1 MYMKI
6 SCIPRDITGTRV
18 SRRLRKEDFVPGV
31 IYGKGKEP
39 SNISVA
45 RKDIDKV
52 IKYHGE
58 NAILELSLNGKE
70 MDAMIKEVQKDPIQG
85 TVTHLDLYQIS
96 KDQKVQVSVPIHLL
110 NVDLLPADSALVRQL
125 DEIEIECA
133 ANIIPRNIEIDVEG
147 LKIGHAIH
155 ISDITFAEGITVL
168 EDDEA
173 VIVSLS
179 QSRVEV
185 DEVEEEEV
193 EETEPVLIGSDEDE
207 E

>member
-1 MYMKI
+1 MKI

-110 NVDLLPADSALVRQL
+110 NVDSLPPDGALVRQL

-185 DEVEEEEV
+185 DEVEEEEG
-193 EETEPVLIGSDEDE
+193 EEAEPVLIGSDEDE

>member
-1 MYMKI
+1 MKI

-31 IYGKGKEP
+31 IYGKGKNPE
-39 SNISVA
+39 NISVS

-70 MDAMIKEVQKDPIQG
+70 LDAMIKEVQKDPLQG
-85 TVTHLDLYQIS
+85 TVMHLDLYQIS
-96 KDQKVQVSVPIHLL
+96 KDQKVQVSVPIHVV
-110 NVDLLPADSALVRQL
+110 NADFLPADSALVRQL

-133 ANIIPRNIEIDVEG
+133 ANIIPRHIEIDVKG

-155 ISDITFAEGITVL
+155 ISDVSFDEGIHVL
-168 EDDEA
+168 EDNEA

-179 QSRVEV
+179 QSRVESE
-185 DEVEEEEV
+185 DTEEV
-193 EETEPVLIGSDEDE
+193 ESEEAEPVLIGSEEDTE
-207 E
+207 

>member
-1 MYMKI
+1 MKI

-31 IYGKGKEP
+31 IYGKGKTPE
-39 SNISVA
+39 NISVS

-52 IKYHGE
+52 IRYHGE

-70 MDAMIKEVQKDPIQG
+70 MDVMIKEVQKDPIQG
-85 TVTHLDLYQIS
+85 TVIHLDLYQIS
-96 KDQKVQVSVPIHLL
+96 KDQKVQVYVPIHLL

-133 ANIIPRNIEIDVEG
+133 ANIIPRNIEIDVKG

-155 ISDITFAEGITVL
+155 VSEIHFAEGITVL
-168 EDDEA
+168 EDNEA

-179 QSRVEV
+179 QSRVEAE
-185 DEVEEEEV
+185 DVEEDEEDEEV
-193 EETEPVLIGSDEDE
+193 EPVLIGSEEDE
-207 E
+207 K

>member
-1 MYMKI
+1 MKI

-31 IYGKGKEP
+31 IYGKGKTPE
-39 SNISVA
+39 NISVA

-52 IKYHGE
+52 IRYHGE

-110 NVDLLPADSALVRQL
+110 NTDMLPADSALVRQL

-133 ANIIPRNIEIDVEG
+133 ANIIPRNIEVDVEG

-155 ISDITFAEGITVL
+155 ISDISFAEGITVL
-168 EDDEA
+168 EDEEA

-179 QSRVEV
+179 QSRVEEE
-185 DEVEEEEV
+185 DVEEEE
-193 EETEPVLIGSDEDE
+193 EEEAEPVLIGSEEDE

>member
-1 MYMKI
+1 MKI

-31 IYGKGKEP
+31 IYGKGKTPE
-39 SNISVA
+39 NISVA

-52 IKYHGE
+52 IRYHGE

-155 ISDITFAEGITVL
+155 ISDIKFAEGITVL
-168 EDDEA
+168 EEDEA

-179 QSRVEV
+179 QSRVEAEDV
-185 DEVEEEEV
+185 DEEEEG
-193 EETEPVLIGSDEDE
+193 EEAEPVLIGSEKDE

>member
-1 MYMKI
+1 MKI

-31 IYGKGKEP
+31 IYGKGKTPE
-39 SNISVA
+39 NISVA

-52 IKYHGE
+52 IRYHGE

-110 NVDLLPADSALVRQL
+110 NTDMLPADSALVRQL

-133 ANIIPRNIEIDVEG
+133 ANIIPRNIEVDVEG

-155 ISDITFAEGITVL
+155 ISDISFAEGITVL
-168 EDDEA
+168 EDEEA

-179 QSRVEV
+179 QSRVEEE
-185 DEVEEEEV
+185 DVEEEEED
-193 EETEPVLIGSDEDE
+193 EEAEPVLIGSEEDE

>member
-1 MYMKI
+1 MKI
-6 SCIPRDITGTRV
+6 SCIPRDITGTSV

-31 IYGKGKEP
+31 IYGKGKTPE
-39 SNISVA
+39 NISVI

-52 IKYHGE
+52 IRYHGE

-85 TVTHLDLYQIS
+85 TVIHIDLYQIS

-110 NVDLLPADSALVRQL
+110 NIDMLPGDSALVRQL

-155 ISDITFAEGITVL
+155 ISDISFAEGITVL
-168 EDDEA
+168 EDKEA

-179 QSRVEV
+179 QSRVEEE
-185 DEVEEEEV
+185 DVEEEEED
-193 EETEPVLIGSDEDE
+193 EEAEPVLIGSEEDE

>member
-1 MYMKI
+1 MKI

-110 NVDLLPADSALVRQL
+110 NIDSLPLDGALVRQL

-168 EDDEA
+168 EDGEA

-185 DEVEEEEV
+185 DEVEEEEG
-193 EETEPVLIGSDEDE
+193 EEVEPVLIGSDEDE

>member
-110 NVDLLPADSALVRQL
+110 NVDSLPPDGALVRQL

-185 DEVEEEEV
+185 DEVEEEEG
-193 EETEPVLIGSDEDE
+193 EEVEPVLIGSDEDE

>member
-1 MYMKI
+1 MKI

-52 IKYHGE
+52 IRYHGE

-110 NVDLLPADSALVRQL
+110 NVDLLPPDGALVRQL

-133 ANIIPRNIEIDVEG
+133 ANIIPRSIEIDVEG

-179 QSRVEV
+179 QSRVEA
-185 DEVEEEEV
+185 DEVEEEEEG
-193 EETEPVLIGSDEDE
+193 EEAEPVLIGSEEDE

>member
-1 MYMKI
+1 MKI
-6 SCIPRDITGTRV
+6 SCIPRDITGTSV

-31 IYGKGKEP
+31 IYGKGKTPE
-39 SNISVA
+39 NISVA

-52 IKYHGE
+52 IRYHGE

-85 TVTHLDLYQIS
+85 SVIHLDLYQIS

-110 NVDLLPADSALVRQL
+110 NADMLPADSALVRQL

-133 ANIIPRNIEIDVEG
+133 ANIIPRNIEVDVEG

-155 ISDITFAEGITVL
+155 VSDISFAEGITVL
-168 EDDEA
+168 EDAEA

-179 QSRVEV
+179 QSRVEEE
-185 DEVEEEEV
+185 DVEEEEED
-193 EETEPVLIGSDEDE
+193 EEAEPVLIGSDEDE

>member
-1 MYMKI
+1 MKI

-31 IYGKGKEP
+31 IYGKGNNPE
-39 SNISVA
+39 NISVS

-70 MDAMIKEVQKDPIQG
+70 LDAMIKEVQKDPLQG
-85 TVTHLDLYQIS
+85 TVIHLDLYQIS
-96 KDQKVQVSVPIHLL
+96 KDQKVQVSVPIHVV
-110 NVDLLPADSALVRQL
+110 NADFLPADSALVRQL

-133 ANIIPRNIEIDVEG
+133 ANIIPRHIEIDVKG

-155 ISDITFAEGITVL
+155 ISDVSFGEGIHVL
-168 EDDEA
+168 EDNEA

-179 QSRVEV
+179 QSRVESE
-185 DEVEEEEV
+185 DTEEEES
-193 EETEPVLIGSDEDE
+193 EEAEPVLIGSEEDTE
-207 E
+207 

>member
-1 MYMKI
+1 MKI

-96 KDQKVQVSVPIHLL
+96 KDQKVQVSVPIYLL
-110 NVDLLPADSALVRQL
+110 NVDSLPPDGALVRQL

-168 EDDEA
+168 EDGEA

-185 DEVEEEEV
+185 DEVEEEEG
-193 EETEPVLIGSDEDE
+193 EEAEPVLIGSDEDE